1 VTKTSNGE
9 SSRTLGFLLT
19 TCANLLRKRFEQN
32 SQGSGLTLAQ
42 WKVLVTLSMNEGVN
56 QARLADLLDIEPI
69 TIARS
74 LDKLQAMTLVVRRPH
89 PSDKRSWLLHLA
101 PAATEKI
108 ELAKI
113 IGDATRA
120 EALVGVSSADLEH
133 LLKTLQRIEQNLG
146 KACVAPP
153 IEQKSSK
160 P

>member
-1 VTKTSNGE
+1 VTKPTS
-9 SSRTLGFLLT
+9 SDKSRTLGFLLT

-42 WKVLVTLSMNEGVN
+42 WKVLVTLSMN
-56 QARLADLLDIEPI
+56 DIEPI

-74 LDKLQAMTLVVRRPH
+74 LDKLQAMTLVERRPH

-101 PAATEKI
+101 PAAAEKI

-120 EALVGVSSADLEH
+120 EALVGVSASDLEH
-133 LLKTLQRIEQNLG
+133 LLKTLQQIEQNLG
-146 KACVAPP
+146 KACAAPP
-153 IEQKSSK
+153 IEQKSRK